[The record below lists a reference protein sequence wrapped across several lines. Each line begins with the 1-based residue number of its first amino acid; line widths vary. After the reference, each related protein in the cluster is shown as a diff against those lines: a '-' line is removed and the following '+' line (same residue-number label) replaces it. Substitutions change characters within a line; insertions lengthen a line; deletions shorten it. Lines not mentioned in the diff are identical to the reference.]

1 MYTHLPRSQPREMIF
16 IGSAPNRSAIRTR
29 IAELAPFVANL
40 CNALINGAGWPLQA
54 SRQLLPVGNPIALHT
69 LDFVC

>member
-1 MYTHLPRSQPREMIF
+1 MIF

-54 SRQLLPVGNPIALHT
+54 SRQRLPVGDPVALHT
-69 LDFVC
+69 PDFVC